1 MERKDFHR
9 PLLNQDVDG
18 LTFGDAFTTAGIWD
32 KLTFRWLNPL
42 FSKGHKQ
49 KLKVSHVPPLPQSEM
64 ADRAYTLLE
73 ESLEKDQSKTPSV
86 PKAVLSSV
94 RTSLLLN
101 AIFAG
106 FFTIASYAGPFLV
119 PNFVTY
125 ISGRHDQSRYYGLL
139 LAFVFFFA
147 KTLESLCERQW
158 RFGANR
164 IGIRVRAALVATIY
178 KKSLSVKNA
187 GTRHGQIVNYINADI
202 EKVGEL
208 VARFHE
214 FWLLPLQVVLA
225 LFIMTKSVGWLPSI
239 AAIAA
244 TILIMVINTPVTK
257 LQKRWHSE
265 IMEAKDCRMK
275 ATSEALKCMKVLK
288 FHAWESTF
296 LERLFQLR
304 GKERGWLKSY
314 LYTQAL
320 VVFLYWTSPSII
332 LVTTF
337 GICILLQR
345 PLTSGSVLSTLATL
359 RILQEPIYNMPE
371 LASLIAQAKNSIDRL
386 QDFLREKNQGKSISN
401 HNGEASDVVIDIRRG
416 EYAWEASNSNLQ
428 QPTIIIDEDIQI
440 KKGCKV
446 AVCGLVGSGKSSLLC
461 SILGEIPR
469 VSGTRTKVF
478 GSKAYVPQTAW
489 IESATIKENI
499 LFWKKTNE
507 SFYDDVLEGCA
518 LKEDIESLVNKDST
532 KVGER
537 GINLSGGQKQRL
549 QLARAIYS
557 DSDVYF
563 LDDPFSAVDTSTRAH
578 LFKRCIKGL
587 LSLKTVVYVT
597 HQLELLA
604 AADIVIVL
612 REGRIVQL
620 GAYGDLIADPGG
632 ELALLMDSHKE
643 SLDQVSPSPLQFQAS
658 ELELGNQTED
668 TGIPD
673 ENPVNHFQFKENSP
687 EEKMETGRVS
697 WNIYSRFITAAYRG
711 AYVPII
717 LLCHVLFQLL
727 QIESNYWMAWATEE
741 KGRVS
746 RGRMMGMFALI
757 SFGSSVFI
765 SARAVLLSAMTLET
779 AQHLF
784 VGMITSIF
792 RAPMSFFDI
801 TPSSRMLDRFSTD
814 QCVVDT
820 DISYRLAG
828 LVFAIIQLISVVF
841 LLLLVEWKFVLLFVV
856 IFYISIWYKAYYITT
871 ARELARM
878 VGVQKA
884 PVLHHFSET
893 IAGAATIRCFDQEE
907 HFFTRNLNL
916 INDFSSIAFHNSA
929 TMEWL
934 CVRIN
939 FLFNF
944 GFFLVLLILV
954 SLPTSA
960 VNPSLAGLAVAYALS
975 LNVLQ
980 SWVIWNLCN
989 VENKMISVER
999 ILQFTNVQNEAPL
1012 IIEDNRPRPEWPERG
1027 CIEFRNLQVR
1037 YRPEL
1042 PIVLHGI
1049 TCTFPAEKKIGIV
1062 GRTGSGKSTLIQALF
1077 RLVEPSRGQIII
1089 DGIDIS
1095 MLGLQDLR
1103 SRLSIIPQ
1111 DPTLFQGTMRN
1122 NLDPLQQHT
1131 DQEIW
1136 EVLRKCCL
1144 AEIVRQDQRLLDAP
1158 VVEDG
1163 ENWSVGQRQLICL
1176 ARILLKK
1183 KKILVLDEA
1192 TASIDTATDNLL
1204 QQTIKNESSR
1214 STIITVA
1221 HRIPTV
1227 INSDL
1232 VLVLDGGKAVGFES
1246 PAELLKDSSSAF
1258 SKLVKEFR
1266 WNPSKSHN
1274 KADREA

>member
-1 MERKDFHR
+1 MERQDMKR

-18 LTFGDAFTTAGIWD
+18 VRVGDAFTTAGIWD
-32 KLTFRWLNPL
+32 NLTFRWLNPL
-42 FSKGHKQ
+42 FSKGLKQ
-49 KLKVSHVPPLPQSEM
+49 KLRVSDVPPLPKSET
-64 ADRAYTLLE
+64 ADQAFTLLQN
-73 ESLEKDQSKTPSV
+73 SLEKDQTKTPSV
-86 PKAVLSSV
+86 PKAVFSAV
-94 RTSLLLN
+94 RTFLLLN
-101 AIFAG
+101 AILAG
-106 FFTIASYAGPFLV
+106 VFTIASYAGPFLV
-119 PNFVTY
+119 PNFITY
-125 ISGRHDQSRYYGLL
+125 ISGTGRHDQSRYNGLL

-147 KTLESLCERQW
+147 KTLESLCERHW

-164 IGIRVRAALVATIY
+164 IAIRVRAALVATIY
-178 KKSLSVKNA
+178 KQSLSVKNA

-225 LFIMTKSVGWLPSI
+225 MFIMTKCVGWLPAI

-244 TILIMVINTPVTK
+244 TIFIMLINTPVAK
-257 LQKRWHSE
+257 LQKRWHSG

-275 ATSEALKCMKVLK
+275 ATSEALKTMKVLK
-288 FHAWESTF
+288 FHGWESTF
-296 LERLFQLR
+296 LERVFQLR
-304 GKERGWLKSY
+304 EKERGWLKSY

-320 VVFLYWTSPSII
+320 VVFLYWTSPSVI

-337 GICILLQR
+337 GICLLLQR

-371 LASLIAQAKNSIDRL
+371 LASLIAQAKVSIDRL
-386 QDFLREKNQGKSISN
+386 QDFLREENKDKSISN
-401 HNGEASDVVIDIRRG
+401 HNEEASDVVIDIRKG
-416 EYAWEASNSNLQ
+416 EYAWETSNSTLH

-469 VSGTRTKVF
+469 VSGTRTEVF
-478 GSKAYVPQTAW
+478 GSKAYVPQIAW
-489 IESATIKENI
+489 IQSATIKDNI
-499 LFWKKTNE
+499 LFGKDLNE

-549 QLARAIYS
+549 QFARAIYS

-563 LDDPFSAVDTSTRAH
+563 LDDPFSAVDTRTGAH
-578 LFKRCIKGL
+578 LFKRCLRGL

-620 GAYGDLIADPGG
+620 GAYRDLITDASG
-632 ELALLMDSHKE
+632 ELALLMAAQKK
-643 SLDQVSPSPLQFQAS
+643 SLDQVSPSPQQFQAS
-658 ELELGNQTED
+658 ELELGNQTENTSISD
-668 TGIPD
+668 K
-673 ENPVNHFQFKENSP
+673 NPVNDSQFKERSL
-687 EEKMETGRVS
+687 EEMETGRVS
-697 WNIYSRFITAAYRG
+697 WNVYSRFITAAYKG

-727 QIESNYWMAWATEE
+727 QIESNYRMAWATEE
-741 KGRVS
+741 EGRVS
-746 RGRMMGMFALI
+746 RGRMIGMFALI
-757 SFGSSVFI
+757 SFGSSFFI

-784 VGMITSIF
+784 VGMITAIF
-792 RAPMSFFDI
+792 RAPMSFFDV

-814 QCVVDT
+814 QSVVDA

-841 LLLLVEWKFVLLFVV
+841 LLFLVDWKFVLLFVI
-856 IFYISIWYKAYYITT
+856 IFYISIRYQAYYNTT
-871 ARELARM
+871 ARELGRM

-893 IAGAATIRCFDQEE
+893 IAGVATIRCFDQEE
-907 HFFTRNLNL
+907 QFFIRNLNV
-916 INDFSSIAFHNSA
+916 IDDFSCIAFHNSA

-934 CVRIN
+934 CVRVN

-944 GFFLVLLILV
+944 GFFLFLVFLV

-960 VNPSLAGLAVAYALS
+960 VNPSLAGLAVAYGLS

-999 ILQFTNVQNEAPL
+999 IFQFTKVQSEAQL
-1012 IIEDNRPRPEWPERG
+1012 VVEDNRPRPEWPERG

-1042 PIVLHGI
+1042 PIILHGI
-1049 TCTFPAEKKIGIV
+1049 TCTFPGEKKIGIM
-1062 GRTGSGKSTLIQALF
+1062 GRTGSGKSTLIQVLF
-1077 RLVEPSRGQIII
+1077 RLVEPSGGQIII

-1136 EVLRKCCL
+1136 EVLRKCRL
-1144 AEIVRQDQRLLDAP
+1144 AEIIRKDKRLLDAP

-1176 ARILLKK
+1176 GRFLLQK

-1214 STIITVA
+1214 STVITVA

-1232 VLVLDGGKAVGFES
+1232 VLVLDAGRAVEFES
-1246 PAELLKDSSSAF
+1246 PAELLKDGSSAF

-1266 WNPSKSHN
+1266 WNSSK
-1274 KADREA
+1274 

>member
-1 MERKDFHR
+1 MDREDVDR
-9 PLLNQDVDG
+9 PLLNQDIDG
-18 LTFGDAFTTAGIWD
+18 LTFADAFNTAGIWD

-42 FSKGHKQ
+42 FAKGHKQ
-49 KLKVSHVPPLPQSEM
+49 KLTVSDVPSLPKSET
-64 ADRAYTLLE
+64 ADQAYTLLE
-73 ESLEKDQSKTPSV
+73 ESLEKDQSKAPSV
-86 PKAVLSSV
+86 PKAVFSAI
-94 RTSLLLN
+94 RTSLFLN
-101 AIFAG
+101 AVFAG
-106 FFTIASYAGPFLV
+106 VFTIASYAGPFLV
-119 PNFVTY
+119 PNFITY
-125 ISGRHDQSRYYGLL
+125 ISGTGRHDQSRYYGLL
-139 LAFVFFFA
+139 LSLLFLFA

-164 IGIRVRAALVATIY
+164 LGIRVRAALVATIH
-178 KKSLSVKNA
+178 KKSLSDKNA
-187 GTRHGQIVNYINADI
+187 GTRQGQIVNYINADI
-202 EKVGEL
+202 EKVAEL

-214 FWLLPLQVVLA
+214 FWLLPHQVALA
-225 LFIMTKSVGWLPSI
+225 WFIMTNSVGWLPST
-239 AAIAA
+239 AAVAA
-244 TILIMVINTPVTK
+244 TILIMLINTPVSK
-257 LQKRWHSE
+257 LQKRWHSG

-275 ATSEALKCMKVLK
+275 ATSEALKCIKVLK

-320 VVFLYWTSPSII
+320 VVFLYWTAPSVI
-332 LVTTF
+332 LATTF
-337 GICILLQR
+337 GVCIFLQR

-371 LASLIAQAKNSIDRL
+371 LASLLAQAKISIDRL
-386 QDFLREKNQGKSISN
+386 HDFLREKNQDKSISY
-401 HNGEASDVVIDIRRG
+401 HNGEASDVAIDIRRG
-416 EYAWEASNSNLQ
+416 EYAWETSDSNLQ
-428 QPTIIIDEDIQI
+428 QPAIIIDEDIQI

-469 VSGTRTKVF
+469 VSGARIEVF
-478 GSKAYVPQTAW
+478 GSKAYVSQTAW
-489 IESATIKENI
+489 MQSATIKDNV
-499 LFWKKTNE
+499 LFGKKLND
-507 SFYDDVLEGCA
+507 SFFDDVLKGCA

-532 KVGER
+532 MVGER

-578 LFKRCIKGL
+578 LFKQCITGL
-587 LSLKTVVYVT
+587 LSHKTVVYVT

-620 GAYGDLIADPGG
+620 GTFRDLIADPGG
-632 ELALLMDSHKE
+632 ELALLMDTYKE
-643 SLDQVSPSPLQFQAS
+643 TLDQVSPFPKQLEAS
-658 ELELGNQTED
+658 EVELGNQTED
-668 TGIPD
+668 RTGIPD
-673 ENPVNHFQFKENSP
+673 RNPVNDFQFKDKSL

-697 WNIYSRFITAAYRG
+697 WNIYSKFITAAYKG
-711 AYVPII
+711 AFVPII
-717 LLCHVLFQLL
+717 LLCHALFQLL
-727 QIESNYWMAWATEE
+727 QIKSNYWMAWATEE
-741 KGRVS
+741 EGRV
-746 RGRMMGMFALI
+746 RGGRMMGMFVLI
-757 SFGSSVFI
+757 SFGSAVFI

-779 AQHLF
+779 AQHFF
-784 VGMITSIF
+784 VGMVTSIF

-801 TPSSRMLDRFSTD
+801 TPSSRILDRFSTD
-814 QCVVDT
+814 QSVVDT

-841 LLLLVEWKFVLLFVV
+841 LLILVDWKLVLLFAV
-856 IFYISIWYKAYYITT
+856 IFYISIRYQAYYITT
-871 ARELARM
+871 ARELGRM
-878 VGVQKA
+878 VGIQKA
-884 PVLHHFSET
+884 PLLHHFSET
-893 IAGAATIRCFDQEE
+893 IAGASTIRCFDQEDR
-907 HFFTRNLNL
+907 FFTTTLNL
-916 INDFSSIAFHNSA
+916 MDDFSCIVFHSSA

-939 FLFNF
+939 CLFNF
-944 GFFLVLLILV
+944 GFFIVLVFLV

-960 VNPSLAGLAVAYALS
+960 VNPSLAGLAVAYGLS

-999 ILQFTNVQNEAPL
+999 ILQLTNIPDEAPL
-1012 IIEDNRPRPEWPERG
+1012 IIEDNRPRPEWPESG

-1049 TCTFPAEKKIGIV
+1049 TCTFPGEKKIGIV
-1062 GRTGSGKSTLIQALF
+1062 GRTGSGKSTLIQVLF
-1077 RLVEPSRGQIII
+1077 RLVEPSRGQIIL
-1089 DGIDIS
+1089 DGVDIS

-1111 DPTLFQGTMRN
+1111 DPTLFQGTIRN
-1122 NLDPLQQHT
+1122 NMDPLQQHG
-1131 DQEIW
+1131 DEEIW
-1136 EVLRKCCL
+1136 EVLRKCRL
-1144 AEIVRQDQRLLDAP
+1144 AEIVRQDKRLLDAP

-1163 ENWSVGQRQLICL
+1163 ENWSAGQRQLICL
-1176 ARILLKK
+1176 ARILLQE
-1183 KKILVLDEA
+1183 KKILVMDEA
-1192 TASIDTATDNLL
+1192 TASIDTATDHLL

-1214 STIITVA
+1214 STVITVA

-1227 INSDL
+1227 IDSDL
-1232 VLVLDGGKAVGFES
+1232 VLVLDGGKAVEFES

-1266 WNPSKSHN
+1266 WNSSKSSQ
-1274 KADREA
+1274 R